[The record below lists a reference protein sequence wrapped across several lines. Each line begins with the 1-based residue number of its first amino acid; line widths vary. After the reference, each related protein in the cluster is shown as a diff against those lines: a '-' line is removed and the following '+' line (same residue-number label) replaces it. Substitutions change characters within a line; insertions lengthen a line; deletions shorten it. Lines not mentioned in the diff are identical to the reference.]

1 MTPVSFT
8 ITQSVTATARTIRI
22 TRRITRVCG
31 QDASTAVF
39 AAARATSLV
48 FACSTIFGFASCRV
62 SELFSTPFNG
72 QARPPLLRRPQIPR
86 RHLLL
91 PVAVEAP
98 RGARPAPKSIPSIHR
113 SRREVAVLRGDDP
126 DYARCATLLRLLAAS
141 FRPRPALPG
150 VRDYQPRAT
159 FAAGEPAYLPAPRFP
174 LCLLTSRECRQARP
188 IQRAHRMRLNTLDL
202 NEFRFRSGE
211 PYFKLLIGLER
222 GQFITFTV
230 KSRSVLYATISSF
243 EFRVSRSRLDKAIV
257 TLPVVSTIVM
267 KLETRN
273 SKLETPN
280 RLFFLRSQFFQNRK
294 IFERSDIARNRA
306 ARSNLAQ

>member
-72 QARPPLLRRPQIPR
+72 QARPPLLRRPQSPR
-86 RHLLL
+86 RRLRL
-91 PVAVEAP
+91 PVAVEGP
-98 RGARPAPKSIPSIHR
+98 HGARPAPKSIPSIHR

-150 VRDYQPRAT
+150 VRDYQRRAT

-188 IQRAHRMRLNTLDL
+188 IQREHRMRLNTLDL

-222 GQFITFTV
+222 AVYNVYGQ
-230 KSRSVLYATISSF
+230 KSQCFVCNHF
-243 EFRVSRSRLDKAIV
+243 EFRVSGFAVEVRQSHRYPSGSVNDCY
-257 TLPVVSTIVM
+257 
-267 KLETRN
+267 ETRN
-273 SKLETPN
+273 SKLEAPN

-294 IFERSDIARNRA
+294 IFEGSNIARNRA